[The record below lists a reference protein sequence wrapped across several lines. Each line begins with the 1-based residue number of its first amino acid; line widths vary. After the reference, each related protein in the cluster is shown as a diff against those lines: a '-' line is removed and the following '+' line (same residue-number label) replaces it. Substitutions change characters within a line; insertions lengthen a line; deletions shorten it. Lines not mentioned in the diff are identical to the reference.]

1 MTLVG
6 LLCVLGAIVLLAAG
20 LAQGDWNL
28 VRVSIAASALGG
40 VAVVVAALQRDRALR
55 RSDLAAGRSGGLPIA
70 SQAPSEAP
78 GEVFQ
83 AEDSLED
90 RPEDSPEDSI
100 ETGEGLDPVD
110 EPVQEDVDIADVL
123 TVLDLVVPV
132 FVVDLRPRYHLK
144 GCEHLHGRESI
155 PIPVNEAR
163 KDGFTPCGLCRP
175 DAALASAARRTR
187 SFYG

>member
-6 LLCVLGAIVLLAAG
+6 LLCVLGAIFLLAAG
-20 LAQGDWNL
+20 LAQGNWNL
-28 VRVSIAASALGG
+28 VRISIAASALGG

-83 AEDSLED
+83 
-90 RPEDSPEDSI
+90 PEDSPEDGP
-100 ETGEGLDPVD
+100 ETGEGLNPVD

-144 GCEHLHGRESI
+144 GCEHLHSREGI

-187 SFYG
+187 SYYG

>member
-55 RSDLAAGRSGGLPIA
+55 RSDLAADRSGGLPIA
-70 SQAPSEAP
+70 SEAPSEAP
-78 GEVFQ
+78 EEVFQ
-83 AEDSLED
+83 
-90 RPEDSPEDSI
+90 PEGSPEDSI

-110 EPVQEDVDIADVL
+110 EPAQEDVDIADVL

-132 FVVDLRPRYHLK
+132 FVVDLRPRYHLE
-144 GCEHLHGRESI
+144 GCEHLHILESI

-187 SFYG
+187 SYYG